1 MKKYKIEIEE
11 QRIYRTTVSIE
22 SDYDK
27 DKLESVLDYIV
38 SDSYMDTDDLISSIE
53 TNDEH
58 INVIDTCMDEDGDL
72 DNLEITGLEDSE
84 E

>member
-72 DNLEITGLEDSE
+72 DNLEITGLEESE

>member
-1 MKKYKIEIEE
+1 MKKYTIEIEE
-11 QRIYRTTVSIE
+11 QRIYRTTVTIE
-22 SDYDK
+22 SDYDE
-27 DKLESVLDYIV
+27 DKLESVLDYIA

-72 DNLEITGLEDSE
+72 DNLEITGLEESE

>member
-38 SDSYMDTDDLISSIE
+38 SDSYMDTDDLISSIK

-72 DNLEITGLEDSE
+72 DNLEITGLEESE